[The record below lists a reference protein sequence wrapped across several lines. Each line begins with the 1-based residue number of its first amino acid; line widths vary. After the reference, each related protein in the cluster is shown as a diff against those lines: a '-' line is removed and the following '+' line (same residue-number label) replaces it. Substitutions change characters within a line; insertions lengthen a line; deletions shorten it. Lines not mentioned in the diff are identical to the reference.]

1 LDFAAALETVTSF
14 LDEKGYSH
22 AVIGGV
28 ALAAYGML
36 RTTLDLDFVVEG
48 RAQEELIA
56 YLETLGYQTL
66 HRSSGYSNHHHA
78 DPSRGR
84 IDFVYVRGETSYE
97 IFATCQNR
105 PGPRG
110 LDVRLPKPEHL
121 AALKVFALK
130 NDPGRTF
137 QEMADIRFLLQVPGV
152 SRPEVRQY
160 FARQGLEDRFDE
172 IERTLP

>member
-1 LDFAAALETVTSF
+1 MDFAAALETVTSF

-56 YLETLGYQTL
+56 HLEALGY
-66 HRSSGYSNHHHA
+66 
-78 DPSRGR
+78 
-84 IDFVYVRGETSYE
+84 
-97 IFATCQNR
+97 QNR

-110 LDVRLPKPEHL
+110 LGVRLPKPEHL

-160 FARQGLEDRFDE
+160 FARQGLEERFDE